1 MPPRKATKSNEKVS
15 EEQGDIV
22 YLIGSDNVKHEISK
36 ENAML
41 SSTLK
46 SILSGNFADNK
57 DEIELS
63 TMSGPVIEKIIEY
76 MNFKGKILREGNGSD
91 EYDQT
96 LEKFDN
102 FNIPTEL
109 SLDVLLAAD
118 YLNI

>member
-1 MPPRKATKSNEKVS
+1 MPPKKATKLTEEESQ
-15 EEQGDIV
+15 EQGDIV
-22 YLIGSDNVKHEISK
+22 YLIGSDNVKHQISK
-36 ENAML
+36 ENAIL

-76 MNFKGKILREGNGSD
+76 MNFKGKILREGNGTD

-96 LEKFDN
+96 VEKFEN

>member
-1 MPPRKATKSNEKVS
+1 MSSSNEINDKQQDMVS
-15 EEQGDIV
+15 
-22 YLIGSDNVKHEISK
+22 LIGSDNVKHAISR

-46 SILSGNFADNK
+46 SIASGKFADNK
-57 DEIELS
+57 DSIELPS
-63 TMSGPVIEKIIEY
+63 ISGPVIEKVIEY
-76 MNFKGKILREGNGSD
+76 MNFKGKLLREGREGED
-91 EYDQT
+91 TEET
-96 LEKFDN
+96 AEKFEN